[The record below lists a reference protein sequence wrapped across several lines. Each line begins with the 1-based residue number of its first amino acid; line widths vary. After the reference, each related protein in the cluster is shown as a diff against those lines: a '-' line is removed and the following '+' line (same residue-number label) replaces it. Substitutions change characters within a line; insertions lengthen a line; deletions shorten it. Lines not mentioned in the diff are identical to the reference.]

1 MATKNDITGDTI
13 ASRISTPMYRKGW
26 DLIFAKKTAIEWAKF
41 DGIVILDPDGFRY
54 DDGITAETP
63 ISYAE
68 YSKHITF
75 STVLLKK
82 ISI

>member
-26 DLIFAKKTAIEWAKF
+26 DYIFAKKTAIEWAKL
-41 DGIVILDPDGFRY
+41 DEIVILDPDGFRY
-54 DDGITAETP
+54 DDGITVETP

-68 YSKHITF
+68 YSKRIPF
-75 STVLLKK
+75 STIFLKK
-82 ISI
+82 NSI